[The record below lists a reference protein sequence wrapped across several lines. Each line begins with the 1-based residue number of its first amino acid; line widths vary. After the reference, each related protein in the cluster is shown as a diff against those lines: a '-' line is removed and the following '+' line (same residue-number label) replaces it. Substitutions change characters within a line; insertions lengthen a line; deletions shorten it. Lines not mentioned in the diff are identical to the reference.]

1 MFWDG
6 LRIKVT
12 HFPGGERVH
21 SAQLVVA
28 VAGKKKTTVFISQS
42 VERLWPLQLQGRVVM
57 EFENCL
63 FH

>member
-12 HFPGGERVH
+12 RFPGGGRVH

-28 VAGKKKTTVFISQS
+28 VPGKNKTTVFISQS
-42 VERLWPLQLQGRVVM
+42 VERLWPLQLHRRVVM
-57 EFENCL
+57 EL
-63 FH
+63 

>member
-12 HFPGGERVH
+12 RFPGGGRVH

-28 VAGKKKTTVFISQS
+28 VPGKNKTTVFI
-42 VERLWPLQLQGRVVM
+42 LNQLSIFGHSNYTG
-57 EFENCL
+57 EL
-63 FH
+63 